1 MAQLRIWYGASW
13 PAPVNSLVTRWWRD
27 PWAFGS
33 YSYASTSC
41 TDKVGAR
48 YRPDERTAF
57 RQPQVPAGGSTGGSV
72 GSLWFA
78 GEHASVIYPA
88 TMQGAYTTGQEAAAA
103 IVAAGIPKLS
113 SG

>member
-1 MAQLRIWYGASW
+1 MTQLRIWYGSNW
-13 PAPVNSLVTRWWRD
+13 PAPVNSLITRWWRD
-27 PWAFGS
+27 PWALGS

-41 TDKVGAR
+41 TSKAGAL
-48 YRPDERTAF
+48 YQPDERTAF
-57 RQPQVPAGGSTGGSV
+57 RQPQVPAGGSTGRV
-72 GSLWFA
+72 WFV

-113 SG
+113 G